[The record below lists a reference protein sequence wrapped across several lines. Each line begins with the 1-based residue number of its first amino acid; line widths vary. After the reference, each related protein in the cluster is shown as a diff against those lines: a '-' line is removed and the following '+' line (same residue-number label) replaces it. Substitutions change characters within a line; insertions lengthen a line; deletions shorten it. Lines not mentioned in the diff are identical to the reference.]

1 MTSFLLHLKG
11 GMRMLLRDRSLAC
24 VCLLALAL
32 GVGVSTAMFSVL
44 HAVVLEPFPF
54 HDQNKIVV
62 GWKAD
67 PKNGVKFV
75 ELSYPDYKDWRD
87 QSKSFQDLAAMPT
100 TVYGYSYVLS
110 GRGESKQIESARVT
124 ANFFSVLGV
133 QPSLGRAFTPED
145 DRVNANP
152 VVILTHHFWTN
163 EFSSDPNVV
172 GSAITLGGSTFTIA
186 GVLPAGFT
194 FPQGVDIFTPLATNG
209 LWTTRRGATFL
220 QILGRLKPGVSI
232 SQANVELN
240 AIQARVAAQHPE
252 TKSDGQIAF
261 LQPLPEFITGS
272 NKTVVYLLFL
282 GSLILLLIAS
292 VNLASLLVTKSVARE
307 GEIAIRVALGASRSQ
322 LFTQFL
328 AEGLILSA
336 FGAAIGIAVAAGLIP
351 IIKYI
356 SPRDIPRIESV
367 SLNGSALF
375 FALICLV
382 LTTCVFALAPLV
394 LIRDRNLQ
402 KSLRNLGNTVA
413 GGMRSRRLGPV
424 FLIAQV
430 SASLALLVLAGTVG
444 KSVHNLQN
452 ANLGFDPD
460 HVFTCFISLSG
471 PKYATTAAGRA
482 FYKTLIDNLQARPEV
497 VAAGAALIRPLEGP
511 IGWEGHYIL
520 PGQDEETAKNN
531 PIANLEAVTPNYFQ
545 AIGSPILQ
553 GRSFEVGEDRSKPPV
568 AIISESV
575 ARNMYGSTSQALG
588 HTFKF
593 SGDSGPTQIVGVVAD
608 GRYRGLNLAS
618 GDIFVSYE
626 QSNLPER
633 YLVVRTRNNPAA
645 MASIVRRTISQID
658 GTEADSKEATM
669 SELVDRALSQDR
681 FYGEL
686 LLFFAAGALLL
697 AAIGVYGVV
706 SDMVVMR
713 TKEFGIRV
721 VLGAQPG
728 AIISA
733 VLRSTLSWVVMGEIL
748 GVVGGVIAAFSIRSN
763 LFGVSAADA
772 LSIFLSSTLLILVSL
787 SACLAPVMRASRVDP
802 NRILRG

>member
-1 MTSFLLHLKG
+1 MTSFFLHLKG
-11 GMRMLLRDRSLAC
+11 GVRMLLRDRSLAC

-32 GVGVSTAMFSVL
+32 GIGVSTAMFSVL
-44 HAVVLEPFPF
+44 HAVVLQPFPF
-54 HDQNKIVV
+54 PDQNRIVV

-87 QSKSFQDLAAMPT
+87 QSKTFQELAAMPT

-110 GRGESKQIESARVT
+110 GRGESKQIESARV
-124 ANFFSVLGV
+124 ASNFFSVLGV
-133 QPSLGRAFTPED
+133 QPALGRAFNSDD

-152 VVILTHHFWTN
+152 VVVLTHRFWES
-163 EFSSDPNVV
+163 EFGSDPNIV
-172 GSAITLGGSTFTIA
+172 GSAITLGGANFTII
-186 GVLPAGFT
+186 GVLPVGFM

-220 QILGRLKPGVSI
+220 QVLGRLKPGVSI

-240 AIQARVAAQHPE
+240 AIQARVAAAHPE
-252 TKSDGQIAF
+252 SQTDGQIAF
-261 LQPLPEFITGS
+261 LRPLPEFITGA

-292 VNLASLLVTKSVARE
+292 VNLASMLVTKSVARE
-307 GEIAIRVALGASRSQ
+307 GEIAIRVALGASKGQ
-322 LFTQFL
+322 LFSQFL
-328 AEGLILSA
+328 AEGLMLST
-336 FGAAIGIAVAAGLIP
+336 FGAAIGVAVAAGLIP

-367 SLNGSALF
+367 SLNGWALF

-394 LIRDRNLQ
+394 LIRDRDLQ

-413 GGMRSRRLGPV
+413 GGMRSRGLGPV

-452 ANLGFDPD
+452 AKLGFDPQP
-460 HVFTCFISLSG
+460 VFTCSISLSG
-471 PKYATTAAGRA
+471 TRYATPAAQRA
-482 FYKTLIDNLQARPEV
+482 FYKTLIDNLRARPEV
-497 VAAGAALIRPLEGP
+497 VAAGAVLIRPLEGP

-520 PGQDEETAKNN
+520 PGQDEQSAKNN
-531 PIANLEAVTPNYFQ
+531 PIANLEAVTPNYFE
-545 AIGSPILQ
+545 AIGTPILQ
-553 GRSFEVGEDRSKPPV
+553 GRSFEAGEDKTKPPV

-575 ARNMYGSTSQALG
+575 ARNMYGSTSEALG
-588 HTFKF
+588 KTFKF
-593 SGDSGPTQIVGVVAD
+593 SGDSGSTQIVGVVAD
-608 GRYRGLNLAS
+608 GRYRRVDEAS

-633 YLVVRTRNNPAA
+633 YLVVRTRNTPAA
-645 MASIVRRTISQID
+645 MASVVRRAVSQID
-658 GTEADSKEATM
+658 GTQADSKEATM
-669 SELVDRALSQDR
+669 TELVGRALSQDR
-681 FYGEL
+681 FYSEL

-721 VLGAQPG
+721 VLGAQSG
-728 AIISA
+728 AIVRA
-733 VLRSTLSWVVMGEIL
+733 VLRSTLSWVVLGEIV
-748 GVVGGVIAAFSIRSN
+748 GVLAGILAAFSMRTK
-763 LFGVSAADA
+763 LFGVSAADGV
-772 LSIFLSSTLLILVSL
+772 SISASSAVLIVVSL
-787 SACLAPVMRASRVDP
+787 VACVAPVLRATRLDP
-802 NRILRG
+802 NRILRE

>member
-11 GMRMLLRDRSLAC
+11 GVRMLLRDRSLAC

-54 HDQNKIVV
+54 PDQNKIVV

-87 QSKSFQDLAAMPT
+87 QSNSFQSVAAMPT
-100 TVYGYSYVLS
+100 TSYGYSYVLS
-110 GRGESKQIESARVT
+110 GRGESKQIESVRVT
-124 ANFFSVLGV
+124 ANFFSVLGT
-133 QPSLGRAFTPED
+133 QPSLGRAFNADD

-152 VVILTHHFWTN
+152 VVILTHHFWEN
-163 EFSSDPNVV
+163 EFGSDPNVV
-172 GSAITLGGSTFTIA
+172 GSAITLSGSNFTVVGI
-186 GVLPAGFT
+186 LPVGFM
-194 FPQGVDIFTPLATNG
+194 FPQDVDIFTPLATNAA
-209 LWTTRRGATFL
+209 WTTRRGATFL

-240 AIQARVAAQHPE
+240 AIQARVASQHPE
-252 TKSDGQIAF
+252 TKTYGQIAF
-261 LQPLPEFITGS
+261 LQPLPEFITGT

-292 VNLASLLVTKSVARE
+292 VNLASMLITKSVARE
-307 GEIAIRVALGASRSQ
+307 GEIAIRVALGASRGQ
-322 LFTQFL
+322 LFSQFL
-328 AEGLILSA
+328 AEGLILST
-336 FGAAIGIAVAAGLIP
+336 FGAAVGVAVAAGLIP
-351 IIKYI
+351 VIKYI

-367 SLNGSALF
+367 SLNGWALV
-375 FALICLV
+375 FALICLA

-402 KSLRNLGNTVA
+402 KSLRNLGNAVA

-452 ANLGFDPD
+452 ARLGFDPQR
-460 HVFTCFISLSG
+460 VFTCSISLSG
-471 PKYATTAAGRA
+471 AGYPTLAAQRA

-497 VAAGAALIRPLEGP
+497 VAAGAVLIRPLEGP
-511 IGWEGHYIL
+511 IGWEGHYVL
-520 PGQDEETAKNN
+520 PGQDEQTAKNN
-531 PIANLEAVTPNYFQ
+531 PIANLEAVTPSYFR
-545 AIGSPILQ
+545 AIGTPILQ
-553 GRSFEVGEDRSKPPV
+553 GRSFEIGEDRSKPAV

-575 ARNMYGSTSQALG
+575 ARNMYGSTSYALG
-588 HTFKF
+588 QTFKF
-593 SGDSGPTQIVGVVAD
+593 SGDSGSTQIVGIVAD
-608 GRYRGLNLAS
+608 GRYRGLNQAN

-633 YLVVRTRNNPAA
+633 YLIVRTRNNPAA
-645 MASIVRRTISQID
+645 MASVVRNAISQID
-658 GTEADSKEATM
+658 RTQADSKEATM
-669 SELVDRALSQDR
+669 TELVDRALSQDR
-681 FYGEL
+681 FYSEL

-713 TKEFGIRV
+713 TKEFGIRI
-721 VLGAQPG
+721 VLGAQ
-728 AIISA
+728 AKSIVLT
-733 VLRSTLSWVVMGEIL
+733 VLRSTLSWVFLGEMIGIL
-748 GVVGGVIAAFSIRSN
+748 AGILAALSLRTN
-763 LFGVSAADA
+763 LFGVSATDGF
-772 LSIFLSSTLLILVSL
+772 SISASSVLLILVSL
-787 SACLAPVMRASRVDP
+787 VACVAPVLRASRVDP
-802 NRILRG
+802 NRILRE

>member
-1 MTSFLLHLKG
+1 MTSFLLHIKG
-11 GMRMLLRDRSLAC
+11 GVRMLLRDRSLAC

-44 HAVVLEPFPF
+44 HAVVLEPFPYA
-54 HDQNKIVV
+54 DQNKIVV

-67 PKNGVKFV
+67 PKTGSKFE
-75 ELSYPDYKDWRD
+75 ELSYLDYKDWRD

-110 GRGESKQIESARVT
+110 GRGESKQIESSRVT
-124 ANFFSVLGV
+124 ANFFSVLGM
-133 QPSLGRAFTPED
+133 QPALGRAFHADE
-145 DRVNANP
+145 DRVGANP
-152 VVILTHHFWTN
+152 VVILTSHFWEN
-163 EFSSDPNVV
+163 EFAADPNIV
-172 GSAITLGGSTFTIA
+172 GSAITLSGVNFTVI

-194 FPQGVDIFTPLATNG
+194 FPQGVDVFTPLATNQA
-209 LWTTRRGATFL
+209 WTSRRGVAFL
-220 QILGRLKPGVSI
+220 QVVGRLRPGVSI
-232 SQANVELN
+232 AQANAELT
-240 AIQARVAAQHPE
+240 AVQSRVAAAHPE
-252 TKSDGQIAF
+252 AEFDGEIAE
-261 LQPLPEFITGS
+261 LHLLPEFITGT

-292 VNLASLLVTKSVARE
+292 VNLASMLVTKSVARE
-307 GEIAIRVALGASRSQ
+307 GEIAIRVALGASRGQ
-322 LFTQFL
+322 LFNQFV
-328 AEGLILSA
+328 AEGLILST
-336 FGAAIGIAVAAGLIP
+336 FGAGIGVAVAAGLIP

-356 SPRDIPRIESV
+356 TPVDIPRISSV
-367 SLNGSALF
+367 SLNGWALL

-413 GGMRSRRLGPV
+413 SGMRSRRMGPA

-452 ANLGFDPD
+452 AKLGFDPQ
-460 HVFTCFISLSG
+460 HVFTCFISLS
-471 PKYATTAAGRA
+471 AARYPNPVAQHA
-482 FYKTLIDNLQARPEV
+482 FYKTLIENLQARPEV
-497 VAAGAALIRPLEGP
+497 IAAGAVLIRPLEGP
-511 IGWEGHYIL
+511 IGFDADYIL
-520 PGQDEETAKNN
+520 PGQDEQAAKKN
-531 PIANLEAVTPNYFQ
+531 PMVNLEAVTPNYFR
-545 AIGSPILQ
+545 AIGTPILQ
-553 GRSFEVGEDRSKPPV
+553 GRSFEEGEDKNKPPV

-575 ARNMYGSTSQALG
+575 ARNMYGSAAQALG

-593 SGDSGPTQIVGVVAD
+593 SSDDPAKQIVGVVAD
-608 GRYRGLNLAS
+608 ARYRRLNQAS

-633 YLVVRTRNNPAA
+633 YLVVRTRNNPSA
-645 MASIVRRTISQID
+645 MGAIVRHAISEID
-658 GTEADSKEATM
+658 GTQADSREATM
-669 SELVDRALSQDR
+669 TEIVDRALSQDR
-681 FYGEL
+681 FYSEL

-721 VLGAQPG
+721 VLGAQRG
-728 AIISA
+728 AIVRV
-733 VLRSTLSWVVMGEIL
+733 VLRSTLSWVVLGEIA
-748 GVVGGVIAAFSIRSN
+748 GVIVGILAAFSMRTK
-763 LFGVSAADA
+763 LFGVSATDS
-772 LSIFLSSTLLILVSL
+772 LSISASSALLILVSL
-787 SACLAPVMRASRVDP
+787 VACVAPILRATRLDP
-802 NRILRG
+802 NRILRE

>member
-11 GMRMLLRDRSLAC
+11 GVRMLLRDRSLAC

-54 HDQNKIVV
+54 PEQSRIVS
-62 GWKAD
+62 GWKAE
-67 PKNGVKFV
+67 PRNGIKFV

-100 TVYGYSYVLS
+100 TSYGYSYVLS
-110 GRGESKQIESARVT
+110 GRGESKQIESARIT
-124 ANFFSVLGV
+124 ANFFSVLGM
-133 QPSLGRAFTPED
+133 QPSLGRVFNPDE

-152 VVILTHHFWTN
+152 VIILTHHFWEN
-163 EFSSDPNVV
+163 EFASDPNVV
-172 GSAITLGGSTFTIA
+172 GSGITLSGVNCTVV
-186 GVLPAGFT
+186 GVLPAGFM
-194 FPQGVDIFTPLATNG
+194 FPQGVDVFTPLATNG
-209 LWTTRRGATFL
+209 LWATRRGATFL
-220 QILGRLKPGVSI
+220 QVVGRLRPGVSI
-232 SQANVELN
+232 AQANAELN

-252 TKSDGQIAF
+252 AKSEGQIAF
-261 LQPLPEFITGS
+261 LQPLSEFITGT

-292 VNLASLLVTKSVARE
+292 INLASLLVTKSVARE

-322 LFTQFL
+322 LFSQFL
-328 AEGLILSA
+328 AEGLILST
-336 FGAAIGIAVAAGLIP
+336 FGAAIGVVLAAGLIP

-367 SLNGSALF
+367 SLNGWALL

-382 LTTCVFALAPLV
+382 LTTCAFALAPLV
-394 LIRDRNLQ
+394 LIRDRSLQ

-413 GGMRSRRLGPV
+413 GGMRSRRLGPT

-452 ANLGFDPD
+452 AKLGYDPE
-460 HVFTCFISLSG
+460 HVFTCSISLSG
-471 PKYATTAAGRA
+471 ARYATTAASQA
-482 FYKTLIDNLQARPEV
+482 FYKTLIDNLQMRPEV
-497 VAAGAALIRPLEGP
+497 VAAGAVLIRPLEGP
-511 IGWEGHYIL
+511 IGWEGRYIL
-520 PGQDEETAKNN
+520 PGQDEQTAKNN
-531 PIANLEAVTPNYFQ
+531 PIANLEAVTPSYFQ
-545 AIGSPILQ
+545 AIGTPILQ
-553 GRSFEVGEDRSKPPV
+553 GRSFELGEDRSKPSV

-588 HTFKF
+588 QTFKF
-593 SGDSGPTQIVGVVAD
+593 SGDSGSTQIVGVVAD
-608 GRYRGLNLAS
+608 ARYRRLNQAS

-633 YLVVRTRNNPAA
+633 YLVVRTRNNPAT
-645 MASIVRRTISQID
+645 MATIVRRAISQID
-658 GTEADSKEATM
+658 GTQADSKEATM
-669 SELVDRALSQDR
+669 TELVDRALSQDR
-681 FYGEL
+681 FYSEL

-713 TKEFGIRV
+713 TKEFGIRI
-721 VLGAQPG
+721 VLGAQ
-728 AIISA
+728 AKTIVMT
-733 VLRSTLSWVVMGEIL
+733 VLRSTLSWVVLGEIL
-748 GVVGGVIAAFSIRSN
+748 GVLAGILAALSIRTR
-763 LFGVSAADA
+763 LFGVAATDG
-772 LSIFLSSTLLILVSL
+772 LSISASSALLILVSL
-787 SACLAPVMRASRVDP
+787 VACVAPVLRACRVDP
-802 NRILRG
+802 NRILRE

>member
-1 MTSFLLHLKG
+1 MTSFLIHLKG
-11 GMRMLLRDRSLAC
+11 GVRMLLRDRSLAC

-32 GVGVSTAMFSVL
+32 GIGVSTAMFSVL

-54 HDQNKIVV
+54 PDQNKIVV

-67 PKNGVKFV
+67 PKNGVNFV
-75 ELSYPDYKDWRD
+75 ELSYLDYKDWRD

-110 GRGESKQIESARVT
+110 GRGESKQIESARVA
-124 ANFFSVLGV
+124 ANFFSVLGI
-133 QPSLGRAFTPED
+133 QPSLGRVFNSEE

-152 VVILTHHFWTN
+152 VVILTHHFWEN
-163 EFSSDPNVV
+163 EFSSDRNIV
-172 GSAITLGGSTFTIA
+172 GSGITLSGSTFTVV
-186 GVLPAGFT
+186 GVLPAGFM

-220 QILGRLKPGVSI
+220 QVLGRLKPGVSI

-240 AIQARVAAQHPE
+240 AIQARVAAAHPE
-252 TKSDGQIAF
+252 SKTDGQIAF
-261 LQPLPEFITGS
+261 LQPLPEFITGA

-307 GEIAIRVALGASRSQ
+307 GEIAIRVALGASRKQ
-322 LFTQFL
+322 LFSQFL
-328 AEGLILSA
+328 AEGLILST
-336 FGAAIGIAVAAGLIP
+336 FGAAIGVAVAAGLLP

-367 SLNGSALF
+367 SPNGWALL

-452 ANLGFDPD
+452 ARLGFDPD
-460 HVFTCFISLSG
+460 HVFTCFLSLSG
-471 PKYATTAAGRA
+471 TKYATPAAGQA

-497 VAAGAALIRPLEGP
+497 IAAGAVLIRPLEGP
-511 IGWEGHYIL
+511 IGWEGHYVL

-545 AIGSPILQ
+545 AIGTPILQ
-553 GRSFEVGEDRSKPPV
+553 GRAFQLGEDRSKPPV

-575 ARNMYGSTSQALG
+575 ARNMYGSTAQALG
-588 HTFKF
+588 QSFKF
-593 SGDSGPTQIVGVVAD
+593 SGDSRSTQIVGVVAD
-608 GRYRGLNLAS
+608 GRYRGLNQAT

-626 QSNLPER
+626 QSSLPER
-633 YLVVRTRNNPAA
+633 YLVVRSRNNPAA
-645 MASIVRRTISQID
+645 MASVVRDAISRID
-658 GTEADSKEATM
+658 GTQADSREATM
-669 SELVDRALSQDR
+669 TELVDRALSQDR

-728 AIISA
+728 AIVRA
-733 VLRSTLSWVVMGEIL
+733 VLRSTLSWVLLGEIA
-748 GVVGGVIAAFSIRSN
+748 GVLAGILAAFSMRAK
-763 LFGVSAADA
+763 LFGVSATDG
-772 LSIFLSSTLLILVSL
+772 LSISASSALLIVVSL
-787 SACLAPVMRASRVDP
+787 VACVAPVLRATRLDP
-802 NRILRG
+802 NRVLRE